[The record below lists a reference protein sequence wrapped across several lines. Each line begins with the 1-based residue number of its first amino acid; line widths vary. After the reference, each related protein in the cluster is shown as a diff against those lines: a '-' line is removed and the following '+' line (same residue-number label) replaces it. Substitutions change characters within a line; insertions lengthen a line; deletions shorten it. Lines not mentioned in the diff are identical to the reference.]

1 MAQRG
6 YWDSQYEFLFSVL
19 GCMVGLGNVW
29 RFPYLC
35 YKNGGGAFLIPYF
48 IFMFLCAMPIFF
60 LEMAYTQFSNLG
72 PGKAWICV
80 PILRGI
86 GYGMVIMTGIVAVY
100 YTVIMA
106 WTLYYLVMSFSK
118 VLPWSHCDNEWN
130 NDACALRVNQNMTS
144 LMSSGFNNFTNE
156 SNIDST
162 VTLHHD
168 GINSTELSTRIA
180 RTPTEQ
186 FWEYNV
192 LQLSDGIGT
201 AGAVRWPLLLCLFC
215 AWLIVFLTLIKG
227 IKSSGKV
234 MYVAATVPYLLLLVL
249 LVRGATLPGALD
261 GVMYYAVPKWE
272 YLLKFSV
279 WRDAAVQMFYSAGMG
294 WGGISTLASY
304 NRFHNNIERDAILLP
319 ILDVLTSFFAGFVI
333 FVNLG
338 YMSHVSGIPI
348 DQVVKQ
354 GPGIAFMVYPEAL
367 SQLPLPQLWSVL
379 FFLMLFTVGLD
390 SQMVHVQTVTCAI
403 IDTFPKQLINR
414 KLIVTGSVCFVMFL
428 LGISCVTQ
436 GGIYVLQ
443 ILDWYCASIAVMF
456 LAFLEVVG
464 LSWMYGLQNF
474 YNDIELMLGRS
485 LSPFWG
491 IFWRFITPAIILLI
505 WIMNLVQL
513 SPVTYGS
520 YTYPGWAVGIG
531 WIVAFL
537 AIVPVFIWIP
547 YELKGHTGNI
557 LTRLGKS
564 LQPTPEWGP
573 ADDDQKEKYKG
584 ATYEN
589 GGKDVHAMEKESFIG

>member
-6 YWDSQYEFLFSVL
+6 YWDSQYEFLFSVF
-19 GCMVGLGNVW
+19 GCMVGIVW
-29 RFPYLC
+29 SFPYLW
-35 YKNGGGAFLIPYF
+35 YKNGVGAFLIPYF

-201 AGAVRWPLLLCLFC
+201 AGAVRWPLLLSLFC

-227 IKSSGKV
+227 IKSSGKYGEMRQCRCFTQLAWAGEGYPHWQV
-234 MYVAATVPYLLLLVL
+234 TT
-249 LVRGATLPGALD
+249 GFTTTL
-261 GVMYYAVPKWE
+261 K
-272 YLLKFSV
+272 
-279 WRDAAVQMFYSAGMG
+279 
-294 WGGISTLASY
+294 
-304 NRFHNNIERDAILLP
+304 
-319 ILDVLTSFFAGFVI
+319 
-333 FVNLG
+333 
-338 YMSHVSGIPI
+338 
-348 DQVVKQ
+348 

-443 ILDWYCASIAVMF
+443 VLDWYCASIAVMF

-464 LSWMYGLQNF
+464 LSWMY
-474 YNDIELMLGRS
+474 
-485 LSPFWG
+485 
-491 IFWRFITPAIILLI
+491 
-505 WIMNLVQL
+505 
-513 SPVTYGS
+513 VTYGS

-557 LTRLGKS
+557 LTRLRKS
-564 LQPTPEWGP
+564 LKPTPEWGP
-573 ADDDQKEKYKG
+573 ADDEQKEIYKG
-584 ATYEN
+584 ATHEN
-589 GGKDVHAMEKESFIG
+589 GAEDINVMEKESFIG

>member
-186 FWEYNV
+186 FWDLKQTIANSRYNV

-249 LVRGATLPGALD
+249 LVRG
-261 GVMYYAVPKWE
+261 
-272 YLLKFSV
+272 
-279 WRDAAVQMFYSAGMG
+279 
-294 WGGISTLASY
+294 
-304 NRFHNNIERDAILLP
+304 
-319 ILDVLTSFFAGFVI
+319 
-333 FVNLG
+333 
-338 YMSHVSGIPI
+338 
-348 DQVVKQ
+348 
-354 GPGIAFMVYPEAL
+354 PGIAFMVYPEAL

-390 SQMVHVQTVTCAI
+390 SQGGIYTLFMFCAV
-403 IDTFPKQLINR
+403 LIR
-414 KLIVTGSVCFVMFL
+414 SLYVRAELHDPMILLIFK
-428 LGISCVTQ
+428 

-537 AIVPVFIWIP
+537 AIVP
-547 YELKGHTGNI
+547 
-557 LTRLGKS
+557 RLGKS